1 MSSDSSTEQNVS
13 EAIIDNIILE
23 ESSIQ
28 NSSNLSTVLTLFS
41 SLKADA
47 KPVKDF
53 KLNTS
58 GIEYPQMYSAKCAI
72 CNSPHRTLLEHVY
85 IDSGKKINAVV
96 TFFEEHFNAKLNW
109 PQVKQHIKFHCDM
122 NKIETP
128 GLLQYDGENEDLS
141 KWKYRE
147 LELALAITLKE
158 INDLGGVVTKTLDEQ
173 NKKTMLMDKLS
184 SKLMQIKQARDSLGL
199 NLPNVFEVLY
209 QVHELMVDDED
220 KRIIREKMR
229 ELKQLIE

>member
-1 MSSDSSTEQNVS
+1 MSSENSDKVS
-13 EAIIDNIILE
+13 EAIIENIILE
-23 ESSIQ
+23 ESAPITSTALQ
-28 NSSNLSTVLTLFS
+28 PNLVLFS
-41 SLKADA
+41 SLKADV
-47 KPVKDF
+47 KPIKDF

-58 GIEYPQMYSAKCAI
+58 GIEYPQLYSAKCAI

-85 IDSGKKINAVV
+85 IDTGKKINAVV

-128 GLLQYDGENEDLS
+128 GLLQYDGDNEDLA

-158 INDLGGVVTKTLDEQ
+158 INDLGGVSTKTLDEQ

-184 SKLMQIKQARDSLGL
+184 TKLMQIKQNRDSLGL

-209 QVHELMVDDED
+209 QVHELMIDDED